1 MIGKMKSSLGSG
13 ICGAVARSG
22 ARRSGGMLGR
32 QCEEY
37 ASRKTVAFGPRTNI
51 PGLAARRRSTLCRE
65 QEMVVE

>member
-1 MIGKMKSSLGSG
+1 
-13 ICGAVARSG
+13 
-22 ARRSGGMLGR
+22 MLGR